1 MNLSGTDLRLLDRCQ
16 RNFPLEGRPFAVAGR
31 VVGLDE
37 AETIAAFKRFQDGRV
52 LCRIGALVR
61 PQTVG
66 ASTLAAIQ
74 APPARVAEIA
84 AIVNAEPGVN
94 HNYQREHAYNIWFV
108 VTAPDQ
114 AAVAATL
121 DRISRRAGLPVLD
134 LPMLQAFHLDLGFP
148 LIGDGAAPRGL
159 PVAAGDYQP
168 DNCDRAILAGIE
180 QGLPLVPRPYL
191 ELAKS
196 LQLDEAEV
204 IERLEWLCDAGVV
217 TRFGC
222 VVRHRELGYV
232 ANAMAVWDVPDG
244 VVDIVA
250 STFIANPRVTLC
262 YRRARHLPDWPYNLF
277 CMIHAKS
284 RQEALSVIDDL
295 NAVAETGFYNR
306 AVLFSTRCFKQ
317 RAAAYSCRPGEAAR

>member
-1 MNLSGTDLRLLDRCQ
+1 MSLSAIDLRLLDRNQ
-16 RNFPLEGRPFAVAGR
+16 RDFPLAGRPFAIAGQ
-31 VVGLDE
+31 VVGLNE
-37 AETIAAFKRFQDGRV
+37 VETIAAFKRFQDEQV

-74 APPARVAEIA
+74 VPPTRIDEVA
-84 AIVNAEPGVN
+84 AIVNDEAGVN

-108 VTAPDQ
+108 VTAPDA

-121 DRISRRAGLPVLD
+121 DRISLRTGLPVLD
-134 LPMLQAFHLDLGFP
+134 LPMLQAYHLDLGFP
-148 LIGDGAAPRGL
+148 LIGDAGAPRGL
-159 PVAAGDYQP
+159 PIATSDYLP
-168 DNCDRAILAGIE
+168 DDCDRAILARIE
-180 QGLPLVPRPYL
+180 DGLPLVPRPYQ
-191 ELAKS
+191 ELAHS
-196 LQLDEAEV
+196 LQLDEGEV

-222 VVRHRELGYV
+222 VVRHRALGYV

-244 VVDIVA
+244 VVDFVA
-250 STFIANPRVTLC
+250 ASFIANPRVTLC
-262 YRRARHLPDWPYNLF
+262 YRRSRQIPDWPYNLF

-284 RQEALSVIDDL
+284 REEALAVIDDL

-317 RAAAYSCRPGEAAR
+317 RAAAYSRDPGEAVR